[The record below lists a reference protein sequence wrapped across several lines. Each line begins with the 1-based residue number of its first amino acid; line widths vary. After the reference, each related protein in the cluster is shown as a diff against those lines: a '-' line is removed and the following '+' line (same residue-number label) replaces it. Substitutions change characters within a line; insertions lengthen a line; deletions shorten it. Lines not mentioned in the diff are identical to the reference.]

1 MEYKLVGSRAKGTN
15 RPDSDYDFM
24 LNPESSVGWTLTGF
38 DTNPN
43 VVRFTPIASPEWD
56 GAILP
61 NMDCI
66 RELIREREKLS
77 KQVKIDLFGN
87 IRIMGNPEFGV
98 ALCHFPNQ
106 NDVGEKRRLWPMIIG
121 HNLSDI
127 AQQLEVAEEG
137 FEY

>member
-24 LNPESSVGWTLTGF
+24 VEPASCIGWTMTGF
-38 DTNPN
+38 DTDPN
-43 VVRFTPIASPEWD
+43 VVRFTPIAAPEWN

-61 NMDCI
+61 NMDII
-66 RELIREREKLS
+66 REYIRKQEKLP
-77 KQVKIDLFGN
+77 KQAKIDLFGN
-87 IRIMGNPEFGV
+87 ICILGNNEFGV

-106 NDVGEKRRLWPMIIG
+106 NDVGEKRRLWPMILG

-127 AQQLEVAEEG
+127 TQQLEVAEEG